1 MQKKTTEHSLDS
13 FVHHCR
19 HNHLKVTPQ
28 RMAIYKKLIR
38 MRNHPSADTM
48 FREIREEFPSIS
60 FDTVNRTLI
69 TFSEIGLIDIIEG
82 LANQRR
88 YDPNTHDH
96 HHFHCVQCGVIIDFY
111 DDVLNGLEIPD
122 DIQKRFTVQST
133 RVVIKGLCGRCR
145 EKT

>member
-1 MQKKTTEHSLDS
+1 MHKKTGGHSLDS
-13 FVHHCR
+13 FIDHCR
-19 HNHLKVTPQ
+19 QHHLKVTPQ

-38 MRNHPSADTM
+38 MRNHPSADAM
-48 FREIREEFPSIS
+48 FREIREEFPNIS

-96 HHFHCVQCGVIIDFY
+96 HHFHCVQCGDIIDFF
-111 DDVLNGLEIPD
+111 DDTLDSLEIPD
-122 DIQKRFTVQST
+122 DIRKRFTVYST
-133 RVVIKGLCGRCR
+133 RVVIKGLCGSCR
-145 EKT
+145 KKT